1 MCVITM
7 QIKIDENITLDKIK
21 ESDFDNLVKYLNDKE
36 ISDNTLVIPFP
47 YSHTDAKWWK
57 NHLDEF
63 ETKHNTQK
71 GWIIRHINSG
81 AIGGIS
87 LNYNTPHGVSSH
99 KNEIGYW
106 LAKPFW
112 NHGIMSKVVTTF
124 TDYCFNTLK
133 FERIEAPIFH
143 WNISS
148 EKVLEKSGFQL
159 EGILKNYTKK
169 GSQLIDVKMY
179 SKLKKKTPHTTQG

>member
-1 MCVITM
+1 M

-47 YSHTDAKWWK
+47 YYLEDAKWWK

-63 ETKHNTQK
+63 ETKNKTQK
-71 GWIIRHINSG
+71 GWIIRHRNEG
-81 AIGGIS
+81 AIGCIS
-87 LNYNTPHGVSSH
+87 LNNTHGLSSH

-112 NHGIMSKVVTTF
+112 NNGIMSKVVTKF
-124 TDYCFNTLK
+124 TDYCLNTLR
-133 FERIEAPIFH
+133 FDRIEAPIFH

-179 SKLKKKTPHTTQG
+179 SKLKKRHTTQG